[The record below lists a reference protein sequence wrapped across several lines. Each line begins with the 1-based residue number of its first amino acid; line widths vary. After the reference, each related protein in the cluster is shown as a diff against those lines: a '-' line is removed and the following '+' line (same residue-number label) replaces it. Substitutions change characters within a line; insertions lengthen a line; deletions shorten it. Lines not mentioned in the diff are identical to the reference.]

1 MQRRRAATPA
11 TSCELQHPSAPAAVA
26 PPTSICGRRESLS
39 STPVSIRSS
48 ALLTFAMAK
57 AAACALRATV
67 LQMPFSFV
75 WCCLSSAS
83 MNSISRSHRAGKRAV
98 PACELG
104 APLVVAHAEAA
115 EAAASSRGRAARS
128 KSPYASKDH
137 QGSAVVGRAARP
149 GDASPP

>member
-1 MQRRRAATPA
+1 MICKLAAAPRGGSQRLSA
-11 TSCELQHPSAPAAVA
+11 SCLCCCCSLEHPPAPASRKL
-26 PPTSICGRRESLS
+26 PLR
-39 STPVSIRSS
+39 TPVSTHPP
-48 ALLTFAMAK
+48 LNFAMAK